1 MDKNMM
7 DNRKKMELF
16 FPVVFGKKYRNCSI
30 SSSRSQYFKI
40 SMILLVAAVCI
51 ILCCGCSPSF
61 SIAVARDGDVSYSFS
76 TSAAGAVAEIVRS
89 FSGSG
94 EDAPLFD
101 EVQVTDALTAAGLAD
116 ISVELPDTVSIS
128 VSGKTQA
135 GTDDGSRD
143 VLPVVPGMLT
153 FYSVGGGTEL
163 RLSLS
168 PEIYSS
174 VLELL
179 PRETAD
185 YADLL
190 SAPVFTG
197 ESLSGDEY
205 SGLIGAIYGARVA
218 QALSGSMVTVSITV
232 PSVIRSASVSI
243 ASGTVRRKEF
253 TVVFSVPLID
263 LLTQLEKIEFRIRY

>member
-16 FPVVFGKKYRNCSI
+16 FPIVFGKKDRNCSI
-30 SSSRSQYFKI
+30 SSSRRQYFRI
-40 SMILLVAAVCI
+40 SVVLLVAAVCI
-51 ILCCGCSPSF
+51 ILCCGCSPSL
-61 SIAVARDGDVSYSFS
+61 SIVVARNGDVSYSFS

-101 EVQVTDALTAAGLAD
+101 KVQVTDALTAAGLAD
-116 ISVELPDTVSIS
+116 ISVELPDAVSIS
-128 VSGKTQA
+128 VSGKTQT

-153 FYSVGGGTEL
+153 FHPVGGGTEL

-168 PEIYSS
+168 PEIYGS

-205 SGLIGAIYGARVA
+205 SSLIGAIYGARVV

-232 PSVIRSASVSI
+232 PSVIRNASVSI
-243 ASGTVRRKEF
+243 ASGTVRQKEF

-263 LLTQLEKIEFRIRY
+263 LLTQLEKIEFCIQY

>member
-7 DNRKKMELF
+7 DGRKKTALF
-16 FPVVFGKKYRNCSI
+16 SPVGFGKKYRNCSI

-94 EDAPLFD
+94 EDVPLFD
-101 EVQVTDALTAAGLAD
+101 EVLVTDALTAAGLAD

-153 FYSVGGGTEL
+153 FHPVGGGTEL

-168 PEIYSS
+168 PEIYGS

-205 SGLIGAIYGARVA
+205 SGLIGVIYGARVA

-243 ASGTVRRKEF
+243 ASGTVKQKEF
-253 TVVFSVPLID
+253 TAVFSVPLTD
-263 LLTQLEKIEFRIRY
+263 LLTQLEKIEFRIQY